1 MVKDVLNKTRVGMEK
16 SIDALK
22 KDFTRIRTG
31 RASTSLLDD
40 IRVDYYG
47 TPTPLSQVGTL
58 VVPEPRLITIQ
69 PWEKKLIP
77 EIEKAI
83 LKSDLGVNP
92 VSDGNLIRIDI
103 PPLTEERRKDMVKQ
117 LKRLGE
123 EAKIA
128 IRNVRRD
135 ANESLK
141 KLEKEKEISEDDLK
155 RGEKAIQDIT
165 DLFSFFLTEN
175 FKPRHFASLLSP
187 ITSPTGMES

>member
-1 MVKDVLNKTRVGMEK
+1 MVKDVLSKTRASMEK

-31 RASTSLLDD
+31 RASTSLLDEL
-40 IRVDYYG
+40 RVDYYG

-58 VVPEPRLITIQ
+58 AVPEPRLITIQ

-83 LKSDLGVNP
+83 LKSDLGLNP
-92 VSDGNLIRIDI
+92 VSDGNLIRLAI

-117 LKRLGE
+117 LKRMGE
-123 EAKIA
+123 EGKIA
-128 IRNVRRD
+128 IRNIRRD

-141 KLEKEKEISEDDLK
+141 RLEKDKEISEDDLK
-155 RGEKAIQDIT
+155 RGEKEIQELTDQFVKKADEAVAIK
-165 DLFSFFLTEN
+165 E
-175 FKPRHFASLLSP
+175 KEV
-187 ITSPTGMES
+187 MEI